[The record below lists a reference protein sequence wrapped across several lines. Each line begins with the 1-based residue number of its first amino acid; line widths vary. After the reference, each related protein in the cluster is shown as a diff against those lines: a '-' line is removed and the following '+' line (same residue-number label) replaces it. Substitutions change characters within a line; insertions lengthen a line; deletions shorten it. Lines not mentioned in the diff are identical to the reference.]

1 MDEIFSLLR
10 EAKLP
15 EQIFAYAKKL
25 KNPDKSMVKL
35 LRLIVDQ
42 GLEPVL
48 KALEIAQEKQQYSL
62 DIIEFNLTK
71 KSQVIPLPTTGP
83 VVNPV
88 DIKAY
93 DQLLSG
99 GAQI

>member
-1 MDEIFSLLR
+1 ML
-10 EAKLP
+10 
-15 EQIFAYAKKL
+15 KKL
-25 KNPDKSMVKL
+25 KNPDKAMVKL

-42 GLEPVL
+42 GLESVL
-48 KALEIAQEKQQYSL
+48 KALETAQEKQQYSL
-62 DIIEFNLTK
+62 DIIEFNLTR
-71 KSQVIPLPTTGP
+71 KSQVIPLAAKGP

>member
-1 MDEIFSLLR
+1 
-10 EAKLP
+10 
-15 EQIFAYAKKL
+15 
-25 KNPDKSMVKL
+25 MVKL

-48 KALEIAQEKQQYSL
+48 KALEKQQYSL
-62 DIIEFNLTK
+62 DIIEFDLTR
-71 KSQVIPLPTTGP
+71 KSQVIPLATPGP

-99 GAQI
+99 GVQL

>member
-1 MDEIFSLLR
+1 
-10 EAKLP
+10 LP
-15 EQIFAYAKKL
+15 EQIFEYAKKL
-25 KNPDKSMVKL
+25 KNPDKAMVKL

-48 KALEIAQEKQQYSL
+48 RALKTAQEKQQYSL
-62 DIIEFNLTK
+62 DIIEFNLAREN
-71 KSQVIPLPTTGP
+71 QAIPLAVKGP

-99 GAQI
+99 GVEI

>member
-1 MDEIFSLLR
+1 
-10 EAKLP
+10 
-15 EQIFAYAKKL
+15 
-25 KNPDKSMVKL
+25 MVKL

-42 GLEPVL
+42 GLESVL
-48 KALEIAQEKQQYSL
+48 KALETAQEKQQYSL
-62 DIIEFNLTK
+62 DIIEFNLTR
-71 KSQVIPLPTTGP
+71 KSQVIPLAAKGP

-99 GAQI
+99 VHRYEPWTGDDQTLC

>member
-1 MDEIFSLLR
+1 
-10 EAKLP
+10 
-15 EQIFAYAKKL
+15 
-25 KNPDKSMVKL
+25 MVKL

-48 KALEIAQEKQQYSL
+48 RALKTAQEKQQNSL
-62 DIIEFNLTK
+62 AIIEFNLTR
-71 KSQVIPLPTTGP
+71 KSQVIPLAAKGP

-99 GAQI
+99 GVEI

>member
-1 MDEIFSLLR
+1 MQK
-10 EAKLP
+10 A
-15 EQIFAYAKKL
+15 
-25 KNPDKSMVKL
+25 KNPTNMVKL
-35 LRLIVDQ
+35 LPDSRSGIRI
-42 GLEPVL
+42 GI
-48 KALEIAQEKQQYSL
+48 KALETAQEKQQYSL